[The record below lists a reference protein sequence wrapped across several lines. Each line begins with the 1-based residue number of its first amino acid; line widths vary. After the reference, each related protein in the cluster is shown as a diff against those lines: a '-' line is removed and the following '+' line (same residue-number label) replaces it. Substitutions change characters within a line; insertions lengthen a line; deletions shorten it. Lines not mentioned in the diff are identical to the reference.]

1 MDFLVETRMDE
12 FACLK
17 ECLPLA
23 DNLDKYLCIKTKIN
37 DFEDFEFSADS
48 NLRKTLQKFGHI
60 GWKEMRPLIV
70 GIKCY
75 LTDPDVNTEAYID
88 ILHSDRLK
96 TKTFILESLT
106 VKNEVWYTFKAPLL
120 EAYHTKSWISLSQN
134 ISAFTVAI
142 LNTSA
147 YVRQKHFTN
156 YFPAGYTSYDLPYDV
171 HNLILVYEDEKG
183 NEANPFPEAAS
194 ASLFQ
199 VMRSL

>member
-1 MDFLVETRMDE
+1 MDE

-17 ECLPLA
+17 ECLPLT
-23 DNLDKYLCIKTKIN
+23 DNLNKYLCIKTKIN
-37 DFEDFEFSADS
+37 DFEDFEFSVDS

-88 ILHSDRLK
+88 IQHSDRQK

-142 LNTSA
+142 LNTPE

-156 YFPAGYTSYDLPYDV
+156 YFPAGYNSYDLPYDV
-171 HNLILVYEDEKG
+171 HNLILVYEDKKG
-183 NEANPFPEAAS
+183 KEANPFPEAAS

>member
-23 DNLDKYLCIKTKIN
+23 DNLNKFLCIKTKIN

-75 LTDPDVNTEAYID
+75 LTDPDINTEAYID

-142 LNTSA
+142 LNTPE

-183 NEANPFPEAAS
+183 NEANPYPEAAS